1 MLRYPITP
9 TIHPS
14 NCNPTHRSYPHVAS
28 SLQYDFLAQIPQD
41 KSFHPIKPLHVSS
54 TGRVKRHYP
63 PASRRRVHSLH
74 FSPERRSETETM
86 GNENPAVD
94 FKLVGFSNFVRSN
107 PRSDRFKVK
116 RFHHIEYW
124 CGDAT
129 NTARRFSWGL
139 GMPLVAKS
147 DLSTGNQVHASYL
160 LRSGD
165 LCFLFTAPY
174 SPSIAS
180 LSQSPNS
187 ASIPSFDHS
196 ACRRFADSH
205 GLAVRA
211 VAIEVEDAELAFTTS
226 VAHGAKPSSPPLS
239 LDDRVAIAEV
249 QLYGDVVLRYVSY
262 KDPTRIS
269 DPNPDSWF
277 LPGFE
282 SVPSSFPLDF
292 GIRRLDHAV
301 GNVPEL
307 GPAVSYVKGFTG
319 FHEFAEFTAE
329 DVGTSDSGLNS
340 VVLANNDEM
349 VLLPL
354 NEPVFGTKR
363 KSQIQTYLEHNEG
376 AGLQHL
382 ALVSEDIFRTLREMR
397 SRSWIGGFEF
407 MPSPPPTYYKNLKNR
422 AGDVLTDEQIK
433 ECEEL
438 GILVDR
444 DDQGTLLQIF
454 TKPVGDR
461 PTIFIEI
468 IQRVGC
474 MLKDEEGKVYQKGGC
489 GGFGKGNFSELF
501 KSIEEYEKTLE
512 AKQNAESDAA

>member
-1 MLRYPITP
+1 
-9 TIHPS
+9 
-14 NCNPTHRSYPHVAS
+14 
-28 SLQYDFLAQIPQD
+28 
-41 KSFHPIKPLHVSS
+41 
-54 TGRVKRHYP
+54 
-63 PASRRRVHSLH
+63 
-74 FSPERRSETETM
+74 M
-86 GNENPAVD
+86 GIVNDNVTAGED
-94 FKLVGFSNFVRSN
+94 FKLVGFSKFVRTN
-107 PRSDRFKVK
+107 PKSDRFSVK
-116 RFHHIEYW
+116 RFHHVEFW

-129 NTARRFSWGL
+129 NTSRRFSWGL

-147 DLSTGNQVHASYL
+147 DLSTGNFSHASYL

-165 LCFLFTAPY
+165 LQFLFTAPY
-174 SPSIAS
+174 SPSIATDS
-180 LSQSPNS
+180 TSS
-187 ASIPSFDHS
+187 ASIPTFDRSTFLSFS
-196 ACRRFADSH
+196 ASH

-211 VAIEVEDAELAFTTS
+211 VAVEVDDAEVAFANS
-226 VAHGAKPSSPPLS
+226 VAHGATPSSPPLTLGDGAVIS
-239 LDDRVAIAEV
+239 EV
-249 QLYGDVVLRYVSY
+249 RLYGDVVLRYVSY
-262 KDPTRIS
+262 KTQ
-269 DPNPDSWF
+269 DPNPNPSLCF

-282 SVPSSFPLDF
+282 PVVAESEPLDF

-307 GPAVSYVKGFTG
+307 VPAVSYVKAFTG

-329 DVGTSDSGLNS
+329 DVGTSESGLNS
-340 VVLANNDEM
+340 MVLANNEET
-349 VLLPL
+349 VLFPM

-376 AGLQHL
+376 AGVQHL
-382 ALVSEDIFRTLREMR
+382 ALSSDDIFRTLREMR
-397 SRSWIGGFEF
+397 RRSGLGGFEF

-422 AGDVLTDEQIK
+422 AGDVLTEAQIK

-454 TKPVGDR
+454 TKPLGDR

-474 MLKDEEGKVYQKGGC
+474 MMKDDKGKLYQKGGC

-512 AKQNAESDAA
+512 AKVVA